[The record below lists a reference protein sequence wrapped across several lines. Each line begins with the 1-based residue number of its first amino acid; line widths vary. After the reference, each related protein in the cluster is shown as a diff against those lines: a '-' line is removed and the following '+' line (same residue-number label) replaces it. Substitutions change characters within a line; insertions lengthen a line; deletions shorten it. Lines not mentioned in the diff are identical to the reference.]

1 VGHPVWRALA
11 KLGADLCA
19 DVGLHELGDIQAT
32 DSRSTSACSLA
43 SSLSASWAAVILAL
57 SAIVVSP
64 FVALLEQTDDHEARD
79 GRTHIRPRGL
89 ATPRSATRPRLTR
102 SNGLVTGMKGR
113 GCRLRPRIGCWW
125 SPVS

>member
-1 VGHPVWRALA
+1 MSWAA
-11 KLGADLCA
+11 
-19 DVGLHELGDIQAT
+19 IQAT

-79 GRTHIRPRGL
+79 GRTHIGHAAL
-89 ATPRSATRPRLTR
+89 LHHDPRLDRGRSFHGHSTTR
-102 SNGLVTGMKGR
+102 DPAQRGR
-113 GCRLRPRIGCWW
+113 YQADDTRT
-125 SPVS
+125 